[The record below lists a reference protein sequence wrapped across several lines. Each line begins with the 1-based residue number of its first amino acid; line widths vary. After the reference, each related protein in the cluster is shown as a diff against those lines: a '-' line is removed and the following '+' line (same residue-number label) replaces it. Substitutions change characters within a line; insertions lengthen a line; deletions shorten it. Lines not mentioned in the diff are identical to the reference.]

1 MYLEISGRQTGK
13 TTRLVDHASGELIR
27 NIYDPNYTMCIVSP
41 TNFRARHIRDMV
53 KSQFNTKINNM
64 SLNVIPELHYPK
76 IKTSVTMI
84 QDRGL
89 GPINMYYVDEFAFI
103 PSDNLV
109 IYGRAYYCTTPN
121 GDHEFTLNML
131 EHCRWTGEYIVSYDI
146 SRGFRQNPLLQSDIE
161 EFDDFCIEHELEMYP
176 HPFEVIEKKFGVR
189 HIKRHRL

>member
-13 TTRLVDHASGELIR
+13 TSRLVEHAASELTR
-27 NIYDPNYTMCIVSP
+27 NIHNSGYTMCIVSP
-41 TNFRARHIRDMV
+41 TIFRARHIRELI
-53 KSQFNTKINNM
+53 KSQFNTKINDM
-64 SLNVIPELHYPK
+64 SLNFIPELHYSK
-76 IKTSVTMI
+76 IKTSTTMI

-103 PSDNLV
+103 PSDNLAM
-109 IYGRAYYCTTPN
+109 YGRAYYCTTPN

-146 SRGFRQNPLLQSDIE
+146 SREFRQNPLLQSDVE

-189 HIKRHRL
+189 HIKKHKL